1 MAAVLSVDEAG
12 RLASGWRAAGKR
24 LVLANGCFDLLHV
37 GHVRY
42 LQAARAL
49 GDALVVGLN
58 SDASV
63 RRLKGPGRP
72 VMPAAERA
80 ELIAAVS
87 GVDAVVV
94 FEEDSADALIARL
107 RPDVHAKGTD
117 YTEQNVPERSTVEAV
132 GAKVA
137 IAGDPKTHSTKDLIS
152 TILTRFAQSPPVRPE
167 QLTTKVAIVKALVP
181 RRRHPRDPGGARAP
195 PGAARHPPRVDRGG
209 ARVRPAEGPPGPRH
223 GGAGGHAALAAAHPA
238 PVGRAR
244 GGGQG
249 RPAARAHPR
258 GPLRRRHRSA
268 GPHQERAAHRL
279 YRRAAAHRLH
289 RRSLPRGPE
298 LPLHEPARAPAR
310 RGGARGGPVPVPP
323 RPARHPAGAG
333 RVPRADPRARDP
345 AHGRLPGRAGREEP
359 RPAGRGESRR
369 GPREQAV
376 AGRAFPAPRG
386 PARPAS
392 PT

>member
-1 MAAVLSVDEAG
+1 MAAVLSVDEVG

-94 FEEDSADALIARL
+94 FEEDSADVLIARL

-117 YTEQNVPERSTVEAV
+117 YTEQSVPERGTVEAV

-137 IAGDPKTHSTKDLIS
+137 IAGDPKTHSTKDLIT
-152 TILTRFAQSPPVRPE
+152 TILTRFGQS
-167 QLTTKVAIVKALVP
+167 KC
-181 RRRHPRDPGGARAP
+181 
-195 PGAARHPPRVDRGG
+195 
-209 ARVRPAEGPPGPRH
+209 
-223 GGAGGHAALAAAHPA
+223 
-238 PVGRAR
+238 
-244 GGGQG
+244 
-249 RPAARAHPR
+249 
-258 GPLRRRHRSA
+258 
-268 GPHQERAAHRL
+268 
-279 YRRAAAHRLH
+279 
-289 RRSLPRGPE
+289 
-298 LPLHEPARAPAR
+298 
-310 RGGARGGPVPVPP
+310 
-323 RPARHPAGAG
+323 
-333 RVPRADPRARDP
+333 
-345 AHGRLPGRAGREEP
+345 
-359 RPAGRGESRR
+359 
-369 GPREQAV
+369 
-376 AGRAFPAPRG
+376 
-386 PARPAS
+386 
-392 PT
+392 